1 MKDGSKGVSLRKWK
15 AELPFTGMRHTVE
28 EANMSVT
35 TININGLNS
44 LVKRK
49 S

>member
-1 MKDGSKGVSLRKWK
+1 ME
-15 AELPFTGMRHTVE
+15 ELPFTEMRNTVE
-28 EANMSVT
+28 EANMAVM

-44 LVKRK
+44 FVKRK